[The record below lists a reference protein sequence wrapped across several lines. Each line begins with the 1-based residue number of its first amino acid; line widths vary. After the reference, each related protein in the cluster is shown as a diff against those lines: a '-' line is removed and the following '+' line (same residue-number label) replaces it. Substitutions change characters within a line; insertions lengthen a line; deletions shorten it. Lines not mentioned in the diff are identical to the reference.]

1 MYVSIVFT
9 WMLNM
14 LYAYVACVLFG
25 CLRIVAM
32 VFKCVSGVFF
42 KYFISM
48 FSSVS
53 TAFSRRLQLLFL
65 DVSKANR
72 VLCLPSCFFCS
83 LASVSPPLR
92 RWLGICRP
100 HPFSLDAGDVW
111 CSASPTSV
119 HINKI
124 GDWDRSPSCAYGHV
138 KRSGLCGCCV

>member
-1 MYVSIVFT
+1 MYVSAVFI

-14 LYAYVACVLFG
+14 LYTYVACVLFG

-42 KYFISM
+42 KCFISM

-65 DVSKANR
+65 DVSKADR
-72 VLCLPSCFFCS
+72 VLCFPSRFFCC

-92 RWLGICRP
+92 RWLGICRAP
-100 HPFSLDAGDVW
+100 ASFSR
-111 CSASPTSV
+111 C
-119 HINKI
+119 
-124 GDWDRSPSCAYGHV
+124 R
-138 KRSGLCGCCV
+138 